1 MWRKGGREGRREG
14 RRERHEGLGREEG
27 REILEAETKRER
39 EGMGKGG
46 SEEGRIREG
55 VRE

>member
-1 MWRKGGREGRREG
+1 M
-14 RRERHEGLGREEG
+14 GREEG

-55 VRE
+55 VREGKGWEQGKGES